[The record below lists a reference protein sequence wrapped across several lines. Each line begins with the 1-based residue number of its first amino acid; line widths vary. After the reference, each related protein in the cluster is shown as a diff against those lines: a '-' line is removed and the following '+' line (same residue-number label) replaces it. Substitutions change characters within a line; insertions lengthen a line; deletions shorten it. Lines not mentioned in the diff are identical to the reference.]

1 LKAQG
6 FRGNRI
12 VMNQKSIFSVFRL
25 FVFCVL
31 LTLILCGDR
40 SPIFRVEAAGAAS
53 TVRVGAGEDLQSAL
67 EQARPGDTILLEAG
81 ATFRGN
87 FTLPNKQGTTGQQ
100 EQWITIRSAAPDL
113 DLPPGMRV
121 TPSQSGR
128 MPKLVSPNSEAALRT
143 AAAAHHFRLIGIEF
157 TIDPEVKL
165 NYGIVKLG
173 EGNETDVNLLPHNIQ
188 IERCYIHGQALADVS
203 RGVALNSVSS
213 SVTDSYISEC
223 HGIGFDTQAIAGW
236 NGPGPYKILN
246 NYLEG
251 AGENVLFGG
260 ADPKIPNLVPSDI
273 EFRYN
278 HCAKPLAWKDGIL
291 AKPLHLTPLGAAS
304 ETGALVGGTTYY
316 YRVAARS
323 RAGQS
328 ITATS
333 AASDELSVS
342 LQPGENQVQLVWQG
356 SELATAYRVYRTTD
370 APTAAQ
376 REWVYYE
383 VETPDCQ
390 SPVAVCPFTD
400 AGAEGSI
407 SGSTPPESATRW
419 SVKNIFELKNARRV
433 LIEGNFFENNWVDGQ
448 SGIAILFTV
457 RNQDGTAPW
466 SVVADVTFTNN
477 LLRHS
482 AGGINVL
489 GQDYN
494 HPSQMTRNI
503 QIRNNLFEDIDGK
516 AWGGGNG
523 VFLTITEAANVIID
537 HNTILQSGNIIT
549 AYGNASPGLIFMNNI
564 LRHNEYG
571 IIGDGTATGNATLDR
586 YFIIR
591 KFKKNAFIGGRLSLY
606 PGANLYFSEIG
617 EVGFTDLATGAYEL
631 TELSP
636 LKGLATDGKDI
647 GCDMKSLRA
656 ALDMQRVHPAQ

>member
-1 LKAQG
+1 
-6 FRGNRI
+6 
-12 VMNQKSIFSVFRL
+12 MNQKSIFSVFRL
-25 FVFCVL
+25 LIFCVL
-31 LTLILCGDR
+31 MTFILPGEAT
-40 SPIFRVEAAGAAS
+40 PLFRVARVAAAGASS
-53 TVRVGAGEDLQSAL
+53 TVLVGAGEDLQAAL

-87 FTLPNKQGTTGQQ
+87 FTLPDKQETTGQQ

-121 TPSQSGR
+121 TPAQSGR
-128 MPKLVSPNSEAALRT
+128 MAKLVSPNSEASLRT
-143 AAAAHHFRLIGIEF
+143 RASAHHFRLIGIEF
-157 TIDPEVKL
+157 TIAPEVKL

-173 EGNETDVNLLPHNIQ
+173 EGNETEVSLLPHHIQ
-188 IERCYIHGQALADVS
+188 IERCYIHGHALADVS
-203 RGVALNSVSS
+203 RGVALNSADS

-236 NGPGPYKILN
+236 NGPGPYKIIN

-278 HCAKPLAWKDGIL
+278 HCAKPLGWRDGIL
-291 AKPLHLTPLGAAS
+291 PRPSHLTPLGATS

-316 YRVAARS
+316 YRVAARA
-323 RAGQS
+323 RIGQS

-333 AASDELSVS
+333 VASDELSVT
-342 LQPGENQVQLVWQG
+342 LQPGENLVQLAWQG
-356 SELATAYRVYRTTD
+356 SELATAYHVYRTTD
-370 APTAAQ
+370 APTATQ
-376 REWVYYE
+376 REWLYYE

-400 AGAEGSI
+400 AGAQGAI
-407 SGSTPPESATRW
+407 AGSTPPESATHW

-433 LIEGNFFENNWVDGQ
+433 LVEGNFFENNWVDAQ

-457 RNQDGTAPW
+457 RNQNGSAPW
-466 SVVADVTFTNN
+466 SVVEDVTFTNN

-482 AGGINVL
+482 AGGINIL

-503 QIRNNLFEDIDGK
+503 KIRNNLFEDIDGK

-591 KFKKNAFIGGRLSLY
+591 KFKRNAFIGGRLSLY
-606 PGANLYFSEIG
+606 PGSNLYFSDIA

-636 LKGLATDGKDI
+636 LKGLASDGKDI
-647 GCDMKSLRA
+647 GCDMKALRA
-656 ALDMQRVHPAQ
+656 ALDMQRVQPAQ